1 MEYVQMTLDDWLS
14 IKEQLKKDLNGVAES
29 FVRIGYNLR
38 RIEEGQLYRNDGYDT
53 ISAFAKAEYGLSPST
68 TSRFMDINR
77 RYSVNGYS
85 ELLRPEF
92 SGMGSTKLA
101 EMLGLPDGDMEMI
114 RPETTRED
122 IRELKRFNR
131 QQPDPGT
138 MGIGLKEA
146 IRKFYTAYP
155 DLKKDLKESREFANG
170 DLKGMTDILNPGGNR
185 VFRSGT
191 YFIMMY
197 EDKLKVKEF
206 GKENFDLS
214 WEEFIEISRNIFRDE
229 EEAAGENAP
238 EEETRSEAAPEVGN
252 DPEMD
257 AGLEVETKGEPERQA
272 EKNDEPE
279 EEIAPAQME
288 VKMDPE
294 TEGQEETLMEAPDT
308 PEAVIEIDCSEREEV
323 MAAVDVS
330 DMMAAVCEEEP
341 NEWDAE
347 RRETEQQ
354 EERPV
359 QVQED
364 ITELLPAVE
373 DAQEEAAEE
382 AQNSD
387 ELSDIVDSPARV
399 LRDLAM
405 DGAKELLNLIEN
417 RRYLEA
423 VDECRSMQK
432 MLEELALME
441 AEEENDENK

>member
-77 RYSVNGYS
+77 KYSVNGYS

-114 RPETTRED
+114 RPETNRED

-131 QQPDPGT
+131 QQPDPET
-138 MGIGLKEA
+138 AESGLKEA

-155 DLKKDLKESREFANG
+155 DLKKDLQESREFAND

-214 WEEFIEISRNIFRDE
+214 WGKFIEISREIFREE
-229 EEAAGENAP
+229 EEAAAENAP
-238 EEETRSEAAPEVGN
+238 EEETRSEAAPEAGN
-252 DPEMD
+252 DPKMD
-257 AGLEVETKGEPERQA
+257 AGPEAETKGEPERQA
-272 EKNDEPE
+272 EQNDEPE

-288 VKMDPE
+288 AKMDPE
-294 TEGQEETLMEAPDT
+294 TEGQEETLMETPGT
-308 PEAVIEIDCSEREEV
+308 PEAVIEIDYSEREEV
-323 MAAVDVS
+323 TAAVDVS

-341 NEWDAE
+341 DEGVAE
-347 RRETEQQ
+347 RETESQ
-354 EERPV
+354 EESPV
-359 QVQED
+359 QAQGD
-364 ITELLPAVE
+364 IAELLPAVK
-373 DAQEEAAEE
+373 DVQEEAAEE
-382 AQNSD
+382 DAQNSD
-387 ELSDIVDSPARV
+387 ELPDIVDSPARV

-405 DGAKELLNLIEN
+405 DGAKELLALIEN
-417 RRYLEA
+417 RSYLEA
-423 VDECRSMQK
+423 VDECLSMQK

-441 AEEENDENK
+441 AEETNEENK